1 MKKVL
6 FLIFTVILVLG
17 AANIAMG
24 GSETINMYYSQVTI
38 EKDDT
43 IWEIAQEFDSGKM
56 TTKEYVKYIMD
67 FNDIKSDK
75 IMVGQKLIGPYFK

>member
-24 GSETINMYYSQVTI
+24 GSETKNINLY
-38 EKDDT
+38 
-43 IWEIAQEFDSGKM
+43 
-56 TTKEYVKYIMD
+56 KY
-67 FNDIKSDK
+67 
-75 IMVGQKLIGPYFK
+75 

>member
-38 EKDDT
+38 EKGDT
-43 IWEIAQEFDSGKM
+43 IWDIASR
-56 TTKEYVKYIMD
+56 I
-67 FNDIKSDK
+67 
-75 IMVGQKLIGPYFK
+75 

>member
-56 TTKEYVKYIMD
+56 TTKEYVKYI
-67 FNDIKSDK
+67 
-75 IMVGQKLIGPYFK
+75 IGF